1 MSIILCK
8 IRASALRPLDN
19 IIETGFLVTERIRV
33 LTVKQ
38 LRDQTPKKVEVTI
51 TNGTKTKKA
60 LIPWDRRL
68 LVERTIP
75 GAPNSPSAASEP
87 TEGTQTPSEVS
98 NASPEPSDKVSVLI
112 AQARERFIAE
122 LKRIFRDNP

>member
-1 MSIILCK
+1 MPIILCK
-8 IRASALRPLDN
+8 IRASALCPLDS
-19 IIETGFLVTERIRV
+19 IIETGFLVTERVRV

-51 TNGTKTKKA
+51 TNGTKTEKA

-68 LVERTIP
+68 LVERMVP
-75 GAPNSPSAASEP
+75 GAPNSPSEASEP
-87 TEGTQTPSEVS
+87 TEGAQTSSKVS
-98 NASPEPSDKVSVLI
+98 NASPESSDKVSVLI

-122 LKRIFRDNP
+122 LRRIFRENS